1 MIDRDR
7 CSGPCGPRSRVELEH
22 ATVEYTDTAGPGAVV
37 VLLHGLLSTAAMY
50 GPVVADLRRDHRCVL
65 PELPLGAHRIPTR
78 PGADPTVGGLARL
91 IEHFLAHLDLHDVV
105 LVGDPRGLAPAVA
118 AYHPACLDRLV
129 LAGHEAFDAAGIAGH
144 LVRRGRRRRAER
156 WGRRSRRWPGHRCSR
171 HRRRLPPGR
180 NQHHRGTAMA
190 KTTHGASLGP
200 RGRGHPTTRSRADP
214 DDQRRRRH
222 IRRGIRRDLTGHL
235 RSADQRARGRMRSA
249 VAVGLA
255 GFERPTLIVWGLE
268 HEGRLRQQHQRLAGL
283 LPQPELIHLGDPT
296 TRTSDI
302 ASAIREFARPRPAHD
317 RLRGSQDS
325 GSV

>member
-1 MIDRDR
+1 
-7 CSGPCGPRSRVELEH
+7 
-22 ATVEYTDTAGPGAVV
+22 VEYTDTAGPGPVV
-37 VLLHGLLSTAAMY
+37 VLLHGLLSAAAMY

-118 AYHPACLDRLV
+118 AYHPARLDRLV
-129 LAGHEAFDAAGIAGH
+129 LAGHEAFDAAGKAGH
-144 LVRRGRRRRAER
+144 LLGGGVVGGPSDGDGVLGGGLVTDALVTAAACLPAGISIIAALQRRRPPMAQAWGLAAAGIPPPVAEQ
-156 WGRRSRRWPGHRCSR
+156 
-171 HRRRLPPGR
+171 
-180 NQHHRGTAMA
+180 N
-190 KTTHGASLGP
+190 
-200 RGRGHPTTRSRADP
+200 P

-255 GFERPTLIVWGLE
+255 GFDKPTLIVWGLE
-268 HEGRLRQQHQRLAGL
+268 REGRLRQQHQRLAGL